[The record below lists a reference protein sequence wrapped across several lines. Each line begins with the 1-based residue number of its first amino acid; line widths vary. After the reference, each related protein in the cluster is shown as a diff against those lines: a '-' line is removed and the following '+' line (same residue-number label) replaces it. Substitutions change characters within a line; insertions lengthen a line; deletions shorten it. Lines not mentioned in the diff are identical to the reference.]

1 VVICKTDLISVFCAT
16 NAPKIGVICNSL
28 CYYQTPVTELTEKD
42 KRKKQKRNSWLVF
55 LECEPSRRS
64 LVGRRRKNGVVEKI
78 GLVVDELR
86 RGGKRKGIELRWIG
100 SSPLMRLHCSLG
112 LAGGIKSP

>member
-1 VVICKTDLISVFCAT
+1 MAEQKRSGQSRDGAER
-16 NAPKIGVICNSL
+16 P

-64 LVGRRRKNGVVEKI
+64 LVGRRRRNGVVEKI
-78 GLVVDELR
+78 ELR
-86 RGGKRKGIELRWIG
+86 RGGKRKG
-100 SSPLMRLHCSLG
+100 
-112 LAGGIKSP
+112 K